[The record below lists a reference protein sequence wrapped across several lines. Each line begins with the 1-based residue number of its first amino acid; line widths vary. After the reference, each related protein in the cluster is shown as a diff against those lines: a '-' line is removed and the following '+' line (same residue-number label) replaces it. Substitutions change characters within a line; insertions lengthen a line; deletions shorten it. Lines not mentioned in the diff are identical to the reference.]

1 MRGRCVD
8 KEQVKSQQADGR
20 GAKGSLWA
28 LSIKDGL
35 EYPGASFLE
44 EAILEDRTHSQ
55 STRTQAFKYLC
66 LTTDVS
72 SQMSHHEGM
81 SRRIIPFTQYKAE
94 GGHAV
99 GPYQPLPLST
109 QLVLRPLARPRRFR
123 GKFIRETT
131 PQIFLFSISVLP
143 P

>member
-81 SRRIIPFTQYKAE
+81 SRRIIPFTQIQ
-94 GGHAV
+94 GRGRSCC
-99 GPYQPLPLST
+99 GSLPTTSPFYAT
-109 QLVLRPLARPRRFR
+109 RTPTAREASPIP
-123 GKFIRETT
+123 GKIH
-131 PQIFLFSISVLP
+131 P
-143 P
+143 